1 MVKASRRRLLAACKV
16 AALAVALEAA
26 LMAMLI
32 ATSQP
37 TAKRAWRPGKEIVF
51 DRACEP
57 PMRLVVEPDTGRTYT
72 VAASGSIHLIR
83 EGDR

>member
-1 MVKASRRRLLAACKV
+1 MAKASRRRLLAACKV

-37 TAKRAWRPGKEIVF
+37 SAKRCWSPGKTIVY
-51 DRACEP
+51 DRPLAKIVIEVP
-57 PMRLVVEPDTGRTYT
+57 TGRTWT
-72 VAASGSIHLIR
+72 VAPGGIETITR
-83 EGDR
+83 EGD

>member
-1 MVKASRRRLLAACKV
+1 MAKASRRRLLAACKV

-37 TAKRAWRPGKEIVF
+37 TTKRHWSPGRGIVYDRPLAKTVIEVP
-51 DRACEP
+51 
-57 PMRLVVEPDTGRTYT
+57 TGRTWA
-72 VAASGSIHLIR
+72 VAPDGQMVLTRRS
-83 EGDR
+83 DRQ

>member
-1 MVKASRRRLLAACKV
+1 MAKAPRRRRLLAACKL

-37 TAKRAWRPGKEIVF
+37 PAKRLRAPGKGIVC
-51 DRACEP
+51 DRPLAKTVIEVP
-57 PMRLVVEPDTGRTYT
+57 TGRTWA
-72 VAASGSIHLIR
+72 VAPDGTETITR
-83 EGDR
+83 EGD

>member
-1 MVKASRRRLLAACKV
+1 MAKASRRRLLAACKV

-37 TAKRAWRPGKEIVF
+37 PAKRLRAPGKTIVY
-51 DRACEP
+51 DRTLAKTVIEVP
-57 PMRLVVEPDTGRTYT
+57 TGRAWT
-72 VAASGSIHLIR
+72 VAPDGTETITR
-83 EGDR
+83 EGD

>member
-1 MVKASRRRLLAACKV
+1 MAKASRRRLLAACKV

-37 TAKRAWRPGKEIVF
+37 TTKRCWSPGKSIVY
-51 DRACEP
+51 DRPLAKTVIEVP
-57 PMRLVVEPDTGRTYT
+57 TGRTWT
-72 VAASGSIHLIR
+72 VAPGGTETITR
-83 EGDR
+83 EGD

>member
-1 MVKASRRRLLAACKV
+1 MAKASRRRLLAACKV

-37 TAKRAWRPGKEIVF
+37 TAKRCWSPGKSIVC
-51 DRACEP
+51 DRPLAKTVIEVP
-57 PMRLVVEPDTGRTYT
+57 TGRTWT
-72 VAASGSIHLIR
+72 VAPGGTETITS
-83 EGDR
+83 EGD

>member
-1 MVKASRRRLLAACKV
+1 MAKASRRRLLAACKV

-26 LMAMLI
+26 LMAMLV

-37 TAKRAWRPGKEIVF
+37 TAKRCWSPGKTIVY
-51 DRACEP
+51 DRPLAKTVIEVP
-57 PMRLVVEPDTGRTYT
+57 TGRTWT
-72 VAASGSIHLIR
+72 VAPDGTETITR